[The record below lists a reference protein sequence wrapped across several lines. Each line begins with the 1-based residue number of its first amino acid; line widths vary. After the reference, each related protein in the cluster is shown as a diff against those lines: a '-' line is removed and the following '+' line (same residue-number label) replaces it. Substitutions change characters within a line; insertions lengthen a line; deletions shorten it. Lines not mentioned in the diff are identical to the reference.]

1 MSYEGYHE
9 ALESQSK
16 KEDELKLMKEQFNTM
31 QSQMQALITAI
42 ETIDRP
48 GKKEIAK
55 QLIGKGMYAPVE
67 DQ

>member
-1 MSYEGYHE
+1 
-9 ALESQSK
+9 
-16 KEDELKLMKEQFNTM
+16 MKEQFNTM

-42 ETIDRP
+42 DRP

-55 QLIGKGMYAPVE
+55 QLIGKGMYTPAE

>member
-1 MSYEGYHE
+1 
-9 ALESQSK
+9 
-16 KEDELKLMKEQFNTM
+16 MKEQFNTM

-42 ETIDRP
+42 GTIDRP

-55 QLIGKGMYAPVE
+55 QLIGKGMYTPAE